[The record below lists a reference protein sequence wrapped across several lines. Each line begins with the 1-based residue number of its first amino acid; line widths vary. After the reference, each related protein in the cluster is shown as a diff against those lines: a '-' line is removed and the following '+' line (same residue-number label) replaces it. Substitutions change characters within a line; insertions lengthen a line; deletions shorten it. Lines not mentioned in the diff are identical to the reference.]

1 MKFTINN
8 QPMVINYKG
17 FYNIYNLIAVYGAL
31 NVLGEKTDDF
41 AKLLTGYK
49 PQIGRMQEYKFN
61 KPVILSLSKKVP
73 QDLTK
78 PLQR

>member
-49 PQIGRMQEYKFN
+49 PKSAECRN
-61 KPVILSLSKKVP
+61 TNSTS
-73 QDLTK
+73 
-78 PLQR
+78 PLY

>member
-49 PQIGRMQEYKFN
+49 PQIGRMESFN
-61 KPVILSLSKKVP
+61 IGGQIQQARYTKSFKKS
-73 QDLTK
+73 
-78 PLQR
+78 RRI